1 MADFTP
7 LGAMVKAPQPMSMG
21 DMVNLARG
29 VQAYQQAE
37 QINPLEVQTKQQAA
51 RTGQINLGVTE
62 QTDLERKNMQRFF
75 SDPANFQTNGRI
87 DLDKI
92 NAAVPSIAPLTG
104 EQYIKKY
111 TDLGQAQTQA
121 ISAKQNLTQD
131 QRSMIGSRLAVL
143 GRAGITDKN
152 AYLAEMDLLAK
163 ENPENKDLSSLID
176 AYKRTWQYIPSG
188 PGLPN
193 VAIAGAQT
201 LLTPAQQETAFGPKI
216 TESGGRTTTITP
228 SVAGQPP
235 TATIGV
241 AGGLAGSTT
250 GAPSAQQAPAS
261 VGGMQLP
268 YPKRSASQ
276 PYIPEPNEAA
286 DQASGVKYREGL
298 VGRQTDIS
306 TSKRNLDEVISAA
319 TGLGPG
325 KWYSSGV
332 VGAARRKLSEIAGD
346 PSYKQLSK
354 DLANVQISNIQALG
368 GSLDTVAGQQLMK
381 MANGD
386 ETYPPDVLLNIA
398 RRAYSDLT
406 NLDMQAT
413 GAEKF
418 SQKYGDNNM
427 KVYRQMWSKNADSK
441 VFEAI
446 SIYNNVSDPEE
457 RKKEIDKLMGSDP
470 QKRKEFAE
478 KYRNIKKLTET
489 GEL

>member
-7 LGAMVKAPQPMSMG
+7 LGAMVKGPQPMSMG
-21 DMVNLARG
+21 DMVNIARG
-29 VQAYQQAE
+29 IQAYKQAE
-37 QINPLEVQTKQQAA
+37 EINPLAVQKAQQET
-51 RTGQINLGVTE
+51 RTGQIALGVTE
-62 QTDLERKNMQRFF
+62 QQDLERKNMQRFF
-75 SDPANFQTNGRI
+75 ADPANFQTNGRI

-92 NAAVPSIAPLTG
+92 NAAVPAIAPLTG
-104 EQYIKKY
+104 NDYIKKY
-111 TDLGQAQTQA
+111 TELGNAQTTA
-121 ISAKQNLTQD
+121 IKAKQNLTQD
-131 QRSMIGSRLAVL
+131 QRSMIASRLSVL
-143 GRAGITDKN
+143 GRAGIQDKN

-163 ENPENKDLSSLID
+163 ENPDNKDLADLIG

-188 PGLPN
+188 AGLPN

-201 LLTPAQQETAFGPKI
+201 LLSPAEQESAFGPKI

-228 SVAGQPP
+228 SVAGQAP

-241 AGGLAGSTT
+241 AGGLAGTPT
-250 GAPSAQQAPAS
+250 AAPSAQQAPTS
-261 VGGMQLP
+261 VGGFQLP
-268 YPKRSASQ
+268 YPKRSATQ

-286 DQASGVKYREGL
+286 DQASGMKYREGL

-306 TSKRNLDEVISAA
+306 TSKRNLDEVIQEA
-319 TGLGPG
+319 TGLGPE
-325 KWYSSGV
+325 KWYSSGWAGAIKRKYADV
-332 VGAARRKLSEIAGD
+332 VGD
-346 PSYKQLSK
+346 PTYKQLSK

-386 ETYPPDVLLNIA
+386 ETYPPEVLIKIA

-413 GAEKF
+413 AAEKF
-418 SQKYGDNNM
+418 SQKFGDNNM
-427 KVYRQMWSKNADSK
+427 KAFRQMWSKNADSK

-446 SIYNNVSDPEE
+446 SIYNNITDPAE

-470 QKRKEFAE
+470 KKRSEFAD
-478 KYRNIKKLTET
+478 KFRNIKKLTDT

>member
-7 LGAMVKAPQPMSMG
+7 LGAMVKVPQPMSMG

-37 QINPLEVQTKQQAA
+37 QINPLEIQAKQQAT
-51 RTGQINLGVTE
+51 RTGQINLGVAE
-62 QTDLERKNMQRFF
+62 QQDLERKNLQTFF
-75 SDPANFQTNGRI
+75 SDPNNFQTNGRI

-92 NAAVPSIAPLTG
+92 NSVVPKIAPQTG
-104 EQYIKKY
+104 SDYIKKY

-121 ISAKQNLTQD
+121 ISAKQKLTQD
-131 QRSMIGSRLAVL
+131 QRSMIGSRLSIL
-143 GRAGITDKN
+143 GRAGIQDKN

-163 ENPENKDLSSLID
+163 ENPENKDLASLID

-193 VAIAGAQT
+193 LAIAGAQT
-201 LLTPAQQETAFGPKI
+201 LLTPAEQESAFGPKI

-235 TATIGV
+235 AATVGI
-241 AGGLAGSTT
+241 AGGLQQQAPAAT
-250 GAPSAQQAPAS
+250 GAPAAPAS
-261 VGGMQLP
+261 VGGIQLP
-268 YPKRSASQ
+268 YPVRKANQ
-276 PYIPEPNEAA
+276 PFIAEPNEAA
-286 DQASGVKYREGL
+286 DQSSGVKYREGL
-298 VGRQTDIS
+298 VGRQTDIA
-306 TSKRNLDEVISAA
+306 TSKRNLDEVIQEA

-332 VGAARRKLSEIAGD
+332 AGTVRRKFAEVIGD
-346 PSYKQLSK
+346 PTYKQLSK

-386 ETYPPDVLLNIA
+386 ETYPPEVLIKIA

-413 GAEKF
+413 AAEKF
-418 SQKYGDNNM
+418 SRNYGDNNM
-427 KVYRQMWSKNADSK
+427 KAFRQMWSKNADSK

-446 SIYNNVSDPEE
+446 SIYNNITDPAE
-457 RKKEIDKLMGSDP
+457 RKKEIDKLLGDDP
-470 QKRKEFAE
+470 KLRKDFAD

>member
-21 DMVNLARG
+21 DMVNLARN

-37 QINPLEVQTKQQAA
+37 QINPLAVQKAQQEAE
-51 RTGQINLGVTE
+51 TGAINLGLL
-62 QTDLERKNMQRFF
+62 QRQDMERKNIATYLTDHSRYMKNGNYDLETMARDLSKIAPNTYQDVMSKYTELQKNKSAADAAKINLTEDQMAVITSPFMVHAY
-75 SDPANFQTNGRI
+75 SGAKDKQTYI
-87 DLDKI
+87 DALDKVLSRHKDNSSMQELG
-92 NAAVPSIAPLTG
+92 NAIKGNLSILKDGDALPGQVIKGVQEMMKPSTFAPTTQVTPEGKTVTTQPSIGGAPPVVT
-104 EQYIKKY
+104 
-111 TDLGQAQTQA
+111 
-121 ISAKQNLTQD
+121 
-131 QRSMIGSRLAVL
+131 M
-143 GRAGITDKN
+143 
-152 AYLAEMDLLAK
+152 
-163 ENPENKDLSSLID
+163 
-176 AYKRTWQYIPSG
+176 
-188 PGLPN
+188 
-193 VAIAGAQT
+193 
-201 LLTPAQQETAFGPKI
+201 
-216 TESGGRTTTITP
+216 
-228 SVAGQPP
+228 
-235 TATIGV
+235 GV
-241 AGGLAGSTT
+241 AGGLQQPG
-250 GAPSAQQAPAS
+250 GPSAQQAPAS

-268 YPKRSASQ
+268 YPKRSGLQ

-298 VGRQTDIS
+298 VNRQTDIS

-332 VGAARRKLSEIAGD
+332 VGAARRKLSEMAGD